1 MKEINENLH
10 GVCEEMVTSLQA
22 TIKKLQ
28 TQSQDL
34 IDAIDLLG
42 KAYLDINWLLVEGFD
57 TNAEDCNLDGIRET
71 IAEIKQSIAKAKE
84 VKL

>member
-1 MKEINENLH
+1 MREITNEH
-10 GVCEEMVTSLQA
+10 AICQEMTESLQA
-22 TIKKLQ
+22 TINKLQ
-28 TQSQDL
+28 SKSQDL
-34 IDAIDLLG
+34 INAIDLLG